1 MKTREQKLLEQNHEL
16 EKIADQ
22 LEQQTL
28 QKQYNFASSWNWM
41 ARLDGVDIVELA
53 SEMVDTV
60 GELSGD

>member
-28 QKQYNFASSWNWM
+28 QKQYNSASSWNWM

-60 GELSGD
+60 EELLGN

>member
-28 QKQYNFASSWNWM
+28 QKQYNSASWLQRWLIQWKNYWEIS
-41 ARLDGVDIVELA
+41 
-53 SEMVDTV
+53 
-60 GELSGD
+60 LSI

>member
-22 LEQQTL
+22 LDQQTL
-28 QKQYNFASSWNWM
+28 QKQYNSARSWNWM
-41 ARLDGVDIVELA
+41 SRLDGVDIVELA

-60 GELSGD
+60 EELLGD

>member
-22 LEQQTL
+22 LEQQRL
-28 QKQYNFASSWNWM
+28 QKQYNSASSWNLM
-41 ARLDGVDIVELA
+41 SRLDGVDIVELA

>member
-28 QKQYNFASSWNWM
+28 QKQYNSASSWNWM

-60 GELSGD
+60 GELLGD

>member
-28 QKQYNFASSWNWM
+28 QKQYNSASSWNWM

-53 SEMVDTV
+53 SEMVGTV
-60 GELSGD
+60 EELLGD

>member
-28 QKQYNFASSWNWM
+28 QKQYNSASSWNWM

>member
-28 QKQYNFASSWNWM
+28 QKQYNSASSWNWM
-41 ARLDGVDIVELA
+41 ARLDGFDIVELA

-60 GELSGD
+60 EELLGD

>member
-22 LEQQTL
+22 LEQQRL
-28 QKQYNFASSWNWM
+28 QKQYNSASSWTWM
-41 ARLDGVDIVELA
+41 SRLDGVDIVELA

>member
-1 MKTREQKLLEQNHEL
+1 MKTREQKLLEQNREL

-22 LEQQTL
+22 LEQQRL
-28 QKQYNFASSWNWM
+28 QKQYNSARSWNWM

-60 GELSGD
+60 EELSGD

>member
-1 MKTREQKLLEQNHEL
+1 MKTRKQKLLEQNHEL

-28 QKQYNFASSWNWM
+28 QKQYNSASSWNWM
-41 ARLDGVDIVELA
+41 ARLDGVDIVELT

-60 GELSGD
+60 EELLGD

>member
-22 LEQQTL
+22 LEQQRL
-28 QKQYNFASSWNWM
+28 QKQYNSASSWNWM

-60 GELSGD
+60 EELSGD

>member
-22 LEQQTL
+22 LEQQRL
-28 QKQYNFASSWNWM
+28 QKQYNSASSWNWM

>member
-28 QKQYNFASSWNWM
+28 QKQYNSASSWNWM

-60 GELSGD
+60 GERSGD

>member
-22 LEQQTL
+22 LERQTL
-28 QKQYNFASSWNWM
+28 QKQYNSASSWNWM

-60 GELSGD
+60 EEQLGD

>member
-28 QKQYNFASSWNWM
+28 QKQYNSANSWNWM

-60 GELSGD
+60 EELLGD

>member
-28 QKQYNFASSWNWM
+28 QKQYNSASSWNWM

-60 GELSGD
+60 EELLED

>member
-28 QKQYNFASSWNWM
+28 QKQYNSASSWNWM

-60 GELSGD
+60 EELLGD

>member
-28 QKQYNFASSWNWM
+28 QKQYNSASSWNWM
-41 ARLDGVDIVELA
+41 SRLDSVDIVELA

-60 GELSGD
+60 EELLGD

>member
-16 EKIADQ
+16 EKLPYQ

-28 QKQYNFASSWNWM
+28 QKQYNSASSWNWM

-60 GELSGD
+60 GELLGD

>member
-22 LEQQTL
+22 LEQQRL
-28 QKQYNFASSWNWM
+28 QKQYNSASSWNWM

-60 GELSGD
+60 GELLGD

>member
-28 QKQYNFASSWNWM
+28 QKQYNSASSWNWM

-60 GELSGD
+60 EELSGD

>member
-28 QKQYNFASSWNWM
+28 QKQYNSASSWNWM
-41 ARLDGVDIVELA
+41 AHLDGVDIVELA

-60 GELSGD
+60 EELLGD

>member
-22 LEQQTL
+22 LEHQTL
-28 QKQYNFASSWNWM
+28 QKQYNSASSWNWM

-60 GELSGD
+60 EELLGD

>member
-22 LEQQTL
+22 LEQQRL
-28 QKQYNFASSWNWM
+28 QKQYNSASSWNWM

-60 GELSGD
+60 EELLGD

>member
-22 LEQQTL
+22 LEQQRL
-28 QKQYNFASSWNWM
+28 QKQYNSASSWNWM
-41 ARLDGVDIVELA
+41 SHLDGVDIVELA

>member
-28 QKQYNFASSWNWM
+28 QKQYNSASSWNWM
-41 ARLDGVDIVELA
+41 ARLDGIDIVELA

-60 GELSGD
+60 EELLGD

>member
-22 LEQQTL
+22 LERQTL
-28 QKQYNFASSWNWM
+28 QKQYNSASSWNWM

-60 GELSGD
+60 EELLGD

>member
-22 LEQQTL
+22 LEQQRL
-28 QKQYNFASSWNWM
+28 QKQYSSASSWNWM
-41 ARLDGVDIVELA
+41 SRLDGVDIVELA

>member
-28 QKQYNFASSWNWM
+28 QKQYNSASSWNWM
-41 ARLDGVDIVELA
+41 ARFDGVDIVELA

-60 GELSGD
+60 EELLGD